1 MIRANAAKYPISAQ
15 CRILGVPRSTYY
27 WMVEHPEVERAD
39 PIAGDVR
46 AIWRDSR
53 QRYGAR
59 KIKAALGR
67 KGVTASRRRIGNI
80 MREQGMT
87 SSYARKTFKPHRTR
101 ADEAKLANLLDRE
114 FDGYAPRTHLASDLT
129 YVRVG
134 GGWAYVC
141 LLVDLANRSIAG
153 HSAGM
158 SRGADLVM
166 AAFATL
172 DFPLTDVEVFRTDRG
187 SEFDNAKIDGLLDVF
202 GIRRSLSR
210 KGNPYDNA
218 VVESTNRLLKKELIY
233 RNHYTTIE
241 QLRGRSQRLC
251 VVVRQP
257 AAPLHP
263 RIPEP
268 EGIHRTGT
276 RPLKNCPTR
285 RCQSTA
291 GTSPGEA
298 SSSPWRRV
306 PRTGRRPRGA
316 RPSNR
321 VRSCFV

>member
-87 SSYARKTFKPHRTR
+87 SSYVRKTFKPHRTR

-241 QLRGRSQRLC
+241 QLRGDLNDYVWWSDNQRL
-251 VVVRQP
+251 
-257 AAPLHP
+257 H
-263 RIPEP
+263 
-268 EGIHRTGT
+268 
-276 RPLKNCPTR
+276 
-285 RCQSTA
+285 STL
-291 GTSPGEA
+291 GYRSPKEFTEQGL
-298 SSSPWRRV
+298 V
-306 PRTGRRPRGA
+306 L
-316 RPSNR
+316 
-321 VRSCFV
+321 